1 MPEPIIAQYLNSVVY
16 ETIGISVLYIFLLFV
31 PGSLLMLTFRINRH
45 RFLISYGIS
54 FGIIVFSHT
63 AVQIINGTFRD
74 WLYCLGA
81 IYLSIFFIWALTTAK
96 SLRAKRSYTLS
107 VNQTGAAI
115 NLIQPRI
122 EIIGFVL
129 LILVFGTYHTYVG
142 PYTEIPSDFW
152 EHLAQSQARFI
163 ALQDTLEQP
172 FTLRHYRAALQPDVI
187 YWIHGAIALFW
198 GSSTLDVSQGSTAS
212 LGIIFL
218 GSIYWFSLA
227 LLTQTPLT
235 SLAKSC
241 VGLLVA
247 FFTVT
252 AFGTTTFS
260 FIRYYAYFPTIF
272 CFPIVFLSVLLFLD
286 FQDNPTVASKSG
298 FAIFALVLT
307 LCLVHLQEGLFVLVL
322 ISGLIFWRAGVA
334 VLAPKWY
341 SRSNSR
347 STFLV
352 AALWLLALSI
362 AAVLILRFGEP
373 KPWGYTPHTVTVPN
387 WIPVIGSLPIANPR
401 FRFWDTLGFFGV
413 IAYIVYFSNWDLF
426 KRSGYVFVGM
436 VSPIFTHFNPFYV
449 YLFVHLNSSTA
460 VWRTSYLMPLAFVV
474 SVFLVQR
481 TSTLFTTKNIREIV
495 VLTTVVALIATS
507 LVPFKIGN
515 YVNRLS
521 RIPSISS
528 NEAASGRLL
537 WHDLI
542 SEVRQLNNDLKVKG
556 LITDH
561 VTKFVLDAAVFGRI
575 PARQS
580 RNYFPNHNEIFDV
593 DLLASDFSDHL
604 LIINNRDGMQ
614 TGSSLHSG
622 HWHPDILATANFY
635 PANIEPFVQRYPRR
649 FDLLW
654 DNDSIKI
661 YRILSP

>member
-1 MPEPIIAQYLNSVVY
+1 
-16 ETIGISVLYIFLLFV
+16 
-31 PGSLLMLTFRINRH
+31 
-45 RFLISYGIS
+45 
-54 FGIIVFSHT
+54 
-63 AVQIINGTFRD
+63 
-74 WLYCLGA
+74 
-81 IYLSIFFIWALTTAK
+81 
-96 SLRAKRSYTLS
+96 

-115 NLIQPRI
+115 DLIRPRI
-122 EIIGFVL
+122 GIIGFVL
-129 LILVFGTYHTYVG
+129 LIFVFGTYHIYVG

-152 EHLAQSQARFI
+152 EHLAQSQAKLI
-163 ALQDTLEQP
+163 ELQNTLEQP
-172 FTLRHYRAALQPDVI
+172 LTLRNYKAALQPDVI
-187 YWIHGAIALFW
+187 YWIHGVIALFW
-198 GSSTLDVSQGSTAS
+198 GSSTLDVSPGSTAS

-227 LLTQTPLT
+227 LLAQTQLT

-252 AFGTTTFS
+252 AFGTATFS
-260 FIRYYAYFPTIF
+260 FIRYYAYFPTAF

-286 FQDNPTVASKSG
+286 FQDKPTVEARSG
-298 FAIFALVLT
+298 LAVFALVLA

-322 ISGLIFWRAGVA
+322 ISGLIFWRAGIA

-341 SRSNSR
+341 SKSNSR
-347 STFLV
+347 STYLV
-352 AALWLLALSI
+352 AVLWLLALLI
-362 AAVLILRFGEP
+362 TAFLILHFAEP
-373 KPWGYTPHTVTVPN
+373 KPWGYTPHTVTLPD

-413 IAYIVYFSNWDLF
+413 IAYIVYFLNWNLF

-474 SVFLVQR
+474 SVYLVQKAI
-481 TSTLFTTKNIREIV
+481 TVFTTKNAREIV
-495 VLTTVVALIATS
+495 ALTTVVALIATS

-542 SEVRQLNNDLKVKG
+542 SEVRRLNNDLKVKG
-556 LITDH
+556 LVTDH

-580 RNYFPNHNEIFDV
+580 RNYFPNHNQIFDV
-593 DLLASDFSDHL
+593 DLLASDFSNHL
-604 LIINNRDGMQ
+604 LIINKRDGVQ
-614 TGSSLHSG
+614 TGSSLYSG
-622 HWHPDILATANFY
+622 HWHPDILATEKYY
-635 PANIEPFVQRYPRR
+635 PANIEAFVQRYPRR

-654 DNDSIKI
+654 DNDSITI